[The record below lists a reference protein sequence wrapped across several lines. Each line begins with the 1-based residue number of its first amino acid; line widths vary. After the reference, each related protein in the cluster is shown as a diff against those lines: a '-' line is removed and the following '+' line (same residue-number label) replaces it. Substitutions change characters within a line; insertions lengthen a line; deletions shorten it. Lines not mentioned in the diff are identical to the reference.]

1 MFSPIRLS
9 DHCRTRVDSVLA
21 GRGRPFSGSDK
32 YLEEYKH
39 RAEPLLGERL
49 SFVSVTLCDRDL
61 QHYSLRCAR
70 MFVAAAVQARELG
83 AESSRHRALTLPNLL
98 CMWPTEVL
106 NRNIVGLTDK
116 AVELTANGSQL
127 TPSRKERA

>member
-9 DHCRTRVDSVLA
+9 DHCRTRAASVLA

-49 SFVSVTLCDRDL
+49 SFVFVTLCDRDL
-61 QHYSLRCAR
+61 QQHSLRCAR
-70 MFVAAAVQARELG
+70 MFVTAPVQANELG
-83 AESSRHRALTLPNLL
+83 AESSHRRTLTLSNLL
-98 CMWPTEVL
+98 RMWPTEVL
-106 NRNIVGLTDK
+106 NHNIVGLADK
-116 AVELTANGSQL
+116 AVKLTANCSQL